1 MTVAPF
7 FFFRERNSVGR
18 YGTCTSRAS
27 ARRGGGPDTIRMI
40 LSNNIVILH
49 GVLEPIYHMYQTDII

>member
-7 FFFRERNSVGR
+7 FFL
-18 YGTCTSRAS
+18 SRAEFCRKVWHP

-49 GVLEPIYHMYQTDII
+49 GILEPIYHIYQTD